1 MSNLS
6 IRVEDKVKSQAE
18 RVFSDIGMSTSTA
31 INIFLKQVIRC
42 NGIPFQIVA
51 DPFYSA
57 ENQARLAISKQQM
70 EKYGGTVHDLIE
82 TDHD

>member
-1 MSNLS
+1 MASLC
-6 IRVEDKVKSQAE
+6 IRVDDKVKAE
-18 RVFSDIGMSTSTA
+18 AEKVFSDLGMSTSTA

-42 NGIPFQIVA
+42 NGIPFPIVA

-70 EKYGGTVHDLIE
+70 EKYGAVTKTE
-82 TDHD
+82 

>member
-1 MSNLS
+1 MASLC
-6 IRVEDKVKSQAE
+6 IRVDDKVKAE
-18 RVFSDIGMSTSTA
+18 AEKVFSDLGMSTSTA

-42 NGIPFQIVA
+42 NGIPFPVVA

-70 EKYGGTVHDLIE
+70 EKYGAVTKTE
-82 TDHD
+82 